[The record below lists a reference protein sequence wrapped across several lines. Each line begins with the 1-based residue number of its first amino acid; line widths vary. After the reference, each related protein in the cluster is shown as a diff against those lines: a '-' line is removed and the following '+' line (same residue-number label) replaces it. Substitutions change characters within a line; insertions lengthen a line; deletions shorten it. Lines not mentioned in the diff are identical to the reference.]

1 MEKLLHTIIIA
12 VLVFSALHISAS
24 TIYALQS
31 SITDADGY
39 ACMGDDK
46 SRKQTEQAA
55 LADAKK
61 NAVDKTA
68 TYIKSETKVEDFVVQ
83 KDLVE
88 AY

>member
-1 MEKLLHTIIIA
+1 MKNIRQIIIA

-31 SITDADGY
+31 SLTDADGY